1 MGIKYGLFLRNTLD
15 KGNSSSTLTFGN
27 EEGLSAKED
36 FLIDEVE
43 LWTVDMSLW
52 YDISS
57 YLKIYRFGNYL
68 ILP

>member
-43 LWTVDMSLW
+43 LWTVDMSL
-52 YDISS
+52 
-57 YLKIYRFGNYL
+57 
-68 ILP
+68 